1 MFTQILGG
9 VIGYI
14 VYQINVF
21 MAILIVANMNAIKNK
36 KIITKSLIYLS
47 GCLGL
52 IIGFAMLDYYKGW
65 YMLSMVTNIFVW
77 CVVLGWLFFIVKEK
91 WPKIL
96 FYVFFSAVMLFM
108 IRGVYVIVD
117 TVCLYLNVGIFPW
130 LNSKTDCWWACILI
144 DFRRLLYYAGVSIV
158 VHFSLRKFLRRS
170 WQNDV
175 DKSLLITY
183 GLITLLSLFFME
195 FENVWHEMSSWGNV
209 SSYVLLL
216 TCEVLYGLLAMWLLA
231 FISIKIHEERY
242 RVRAQMDLDVIKN
255 LWKMDKKQYD
265 FVKENID
272 IINVKCHD
280 LRHIVNNMSAQR
292 QSVQQEIASIEKTVG
307 RYDSIVHTGNEV
319 CDLILTEKSLQCMQ
333 KDICI
338 FCMVDGAALHFV
350 DEISL
355 FSLFG
360 NAIEN
365 AIQYVEKF
373 DDPEKRFIS
382 LNVHKKDNM
391 VVIMVENIY
400 EGGGEFQN
408 GLPLTDK
415 QNKNYHGFG
424 MKSMQKIAEK
434 YEGELSVTTEDGIFR
449 LTIILPCGA

>member
-1 MFTQILGG
+1 M
-9 VIGYI
+9 
-14 VYQINVF
+14 
-21 MAILIVANMNAIKNK
+21 
-36 KIITKSLIYLS
+36 
-47 GCLGL
+47 
-52 IIGFAMLDYYKGW
+52 IGFAALDYYKGW
-65 YMLSMVTNIFVW
+65 YRLSTVTNIFVW
-77 CVVLGWLFFIVKEK
+77 GVIVGWLLFIVKEK
-91 WPKIL
+91 WPKML
-96 FYVFFSAVMLFM
+96 FYVFFSAAMLLM
-108 IRGVYVIVD
+108 IRGVYLIVD
-117 TVCLYLNVGIFPW
+117 TVCLYFNIGIFPW
-130 LNSKTDCWWACILI
+130 LNGKTDLWAYILI
-144 DFRRLLYYAGVSIV
+144 DVRRLLYYTGVSFAIY
-158 VHFSLRKFLRRS
+158 FSLKKFLRRS
-170 WQNDV
+170 WLNDV
-175 DKSLLITY
+175 DKSLVITY
-183 GLITLLSLFFME
+183 GLIALLSLFFME
-195 FENVWHEMSSWGNV
+195 FENMWHEMSSWGNV
-209 SSYVLLL
+209 PGYLLL
-216 TCEVLYGLLAMWLLA
+216 LVCEVLYGILAMWLLA

-242 RVRAQMDLDVIKN
+242 RVRAQMDLDMIKN

-280 LRHIVNNMSAQR
+280 LRHIVNNVSAQR
-292 QSVQQEIASIEKTVG
+292 ESVQQEIANIEKTVE
-307 RYDSIVHTGNEV
+307 RYDSIVRTGNEV

-400 EGGGEFQN
+400 ESFGEFQD

-415 QNKNYHGFG
+415 QDKNYHGFG
-424 MKSMQKIAEK
+424 MKSMQKIAEN
-434 YEGELSVTTEDGIFR
+434 YEGELSVTAEDGIFR
-449 LTIILPCGA
+449 LTIILPYRA